1 MHSVIIAGLRPPRRA
16 AVPPIRPPNAKTHTK
31 TNVSQMNYAYIRVS
45 SDRQT
50 TKNQRFEISSYAESR
65 GMKID
70 RWIDETASSRRA
82 LGDRK
87 LGGLLKRLGRGDTLV
102 VSEISRLGRNLMQIM
117 VILNFCMERFV
128 KIIAVKENYEL
139 GDNINSKVLAFA
151 FGLSAEIE
159 RNLISQRTKEALA
172 RRRADGLPLGR
183 PKGSS
188 AKRLKLSGKEELI
201 EGYIRAGL
209 SKSEISRKLNVCIRT
224 LSVFLN
230 RGPERQ
236 RGLR

>member
-1 MHSVIIAGLRPPRRA
+1 M
-16 AVPPIRPPNAKTHTK
+16 T
-31 TNVSQMNYAYIRVS
+31 YAYIRVS

-50 TKNQRFEISSYAESR
+50 TKNQYFEISSYAENR
-65 GMKID
+65 EMKID
-70 RWIDETASSRRA
+70 KWVDETVSSRKA

-87 LGGLLKRLGRGDTLV
+87 LGELLKTLGRGDTVV

-117 VILNFCMERFV
+117 GILNFCMERLV
-128 KIIAVKENYEL
+128 KIIAIKENYEL

-201 EGYIRAGL
+201 ERYISAGL
-209 SKSEISRKLNVCIRT
+209 SKSEISRRLNVCSRT
-224 LSVFLN
+224 LSIFLG
-230 RGPERQ
+230 RSAAPEKP
-236 RGLR
+236 L

>member
-1 MHSVIIAGLRPPRRA
+1 MI
-16 AVPPIRPPNAKTHTK
+16 
-31 TNVSQMNYAYIRVS
+31 YAYIRVS

-50 TKNQRFEISSYAESR
+50 TKNQYFEISSYAENR

-70 RWIDETASSRRA
+70 KWVDETVSSRKA

-87 LGGLLKRLGRGDTLV
+87 LGDRKLGELLEKLGRGDTVV
-102 VSEISRLGRNLMQIM
+102 VSEISRLGRKLMQIM
-117 VILNFCMERFV
+117 GILNFCMERLV
-128 KIIAVKENYEL
+128 KIIAIKENYEL

-201 EGYIRAGL
+201 ESYIRAGL
-209 SKSEISRKLNVCIRT
+209 SKSEISRRLNVCSRT
-224 LSVFLN
+224 LSIFLD
-230 RGPERQ
+230 RSAAPEKP
-236 RGLR
+236 L

>member
-1 MHSVIIAGLRPPRRA
+1 MI
-16 AVPPIRPPNAKTHTK
+16 
-31 TNVSQMNYAYIRVS
+31 YAYIRVS

-50 TKNQRFEISSYAESR
+50 TKNQYFEISSYAENR

-70 RWIDETASSRRA
+70 KWVDETVGSRKA

-87 LGGLLKRLGRGDTLV
+87 LGDRKLGELLEKLGRGDTVV
-102 VSEISRLGRNLMQIM
+102 VSEISRLGRKLMQIM
-117 VILNFCMERFV
+117 GILNFCMERLV
-128 KIIAVKENYEL
+128 KIIAIKENYEL

-201 EGYIRAGL
+201 ESYIRAGL
-209 SKSEISRKLNVCIRT
+209 SKSEISRRLNVCSRT
-224 LSVFLN
+224 LSIFLDRN
-230 RGPERQ
+230 AAPEKP
-236 RGLR
+236 L

>member
-1 MHSVIIAGLRPPRRA
+1 M
-16 AVPPIRPPNAKTHTK
+16 T
-31 TNVSQMNYAYIRVS
+31 YAYIRVS

-50 TKNQRFEISSYAESR
+50 TKNQYFEISSYAENR

-70 RWIDETASSRRA
+70 EWVDETVSSRKA
-82 LGDRK
+82 
-87 LGGLLKRLGRGDTLV
+87 
-102 VSEISRLGRNLMQIM
+102 
-117 VILNFCMERFV
+117 
-128 KIIAVKENYEL
+128 L

-172 RRRADGLPLGR
+172 RRKADGLPLGR

-201 EGYIRAGL
+201 ERYISAGM
-209 SKSEISRKLNVCIRT
+209 SKSEISRRLNVCSRT
-224 LSVFLN
+224 LSIFLG
-230 RGPERQ
+230 RSAAPEKP
-236 RGLR
+236 L

>member
-1 MHSVIIAGLRPPRRA
+1 MI
-16 AVPPIRPPNAKTHTK
+16 
-31 TNVSQMNYAYIRVS
+31 YAYIRVS

-50 TKNQRFEISSYAESR
+50 TKNQYFEISSYAENR

-70 RWIDETASSRRA
+70 KWVDETVSSRKA

-87 LGGLLKRLGRGDTLV
+87 LGELLEKLGRGDTVV
-102 VSEISRLGRNLMQIM
+102 VSEISRLGRKLMQIM
-117 VILNFCMERFV
+117 GILNFCMERLV
-128 KIIAVKENYEL
+128 KIIVIKENYEL

-201 EGYIRAGL
+201 ESYIRAGL
-209 SKSEISRKLNVCIRT
+209 SKSEISRRLNVCSRT
-224 LSVFLN
+224 LSIFLD
-230 RGPERQ
+230 RSAAPEKP
-236 RGLR
+236 L